1 MIEYA
6 SKRQQPSEA
15 AAFIELSQR
24 SGYALPEVVEF
35 AVRGQLATVIDR
47 IQERKTQAAR
57 PKIATLLSS
66 PHSAFER
73 RAQLAKRAQVINT
86 PPARRYDGDRHL
98 HVPVPT

>member
-35 AVRGQLATVIDR
+35 AMRGQLATVIDR
-47 IQERKTQAAR
+47 IEQRKAQAAR
-57 PKIATLLSS
+57 PH
-66 PHSAFER
+66 HSTAFDR
-73 RAQLAKRAQVINT
+73 RVELAKRSQVINT
-86 PPARRYDGDRHL
+86 PPARRYDGERHL
-98 HVPVPT
+98 HVPAGS